1 MDPVLQ
7 GHLTGRLTGRM
18 SATGKTVLPVF
29 TLLKGDSQGCSQGV
43 TGRCT
48 YFINPHCDAPFG
60 VAQGDPRFLIHLV
73 QENSVHHSVDQ
84 TL

>member
-1 MDPVLQ
+1 MGASQ
-7 GHLTGRLTGRM
+7 GASQGGM

-48 YFINPHCDAPFG
+48 YFINPHGDTPFG
-60 VAQGDPRFLIHLV
+60 IAQGDPRFLIHHV

-84 TL
+84 AL

>member
-1 MDPVLQ
+1 
-7 GHLTGRLTGRM
+7 M

-48 YFINPHCDAPFG
+48 YFIDPHCGTPFG
-60 VAQGDPRFLIHLV
+60 LAQGDPGSLIHLV

-84 TL
+84 AL